1 MYLVKRTAE
10 FKKSYLKIQKS
21 GTFKEQAKNKLF
33 KAITILAHGEKL
45 PTEYKDH
52 PLHGELSLY
61 REFHVKGDL
70 LVIYQIRKSELVLVL
85 VNIGSHSQFNF

>member
-1 MYLVKRTAE
+1 MYLIKQTTE

-21 GTFKEQAKNKLF
+21 GTFKEQAKSKLF
-33 KAITILAHGEKL
+33 KAVRILAQGEKL

-52 PLHGELSLY
+52 QLHGELSLY
-61 REFHVKGDL
+61 REFHVTGDL

-85 VNIGSHSQFNF
+85 VNIGSHSQFDF